1 MATGSSL
8 LVMTLSYLPQLP
20 DCSEMVMTT
29 GWPSNESVSSGS
41 NPAVANSLPSA
52 NGPPIQEMSF
62 HLESWLQD
70 KFKISTG
77 IYSYTH

>member
-62 HLESWLQD
+62 SAGELV
-70 KFKISTG
+70 TG
-77 IYSYTH
+77 QV